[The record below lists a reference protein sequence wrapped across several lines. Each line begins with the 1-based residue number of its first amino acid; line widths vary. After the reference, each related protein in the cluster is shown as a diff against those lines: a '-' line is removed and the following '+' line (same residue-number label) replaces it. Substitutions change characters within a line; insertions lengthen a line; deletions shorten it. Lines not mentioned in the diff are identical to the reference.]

1 MFVVSGFISF
11 MLHRRELS
19 AVGPVLASA
28 DSPSPTVL
36 SDNGDNLGNTVL
48 ALKDTPSNAF

>member
-36 SDNGDNLGNTVL
+36 SDTGDNLGNTVL